1 MIAPQNDRLL
11 VKNSVT
17 AREFAVYERLLAHG
31 IKRFIS
37 ELCLTNAGTMITYIC
52 ANQHDNIGDI
62 IASSAELYMK
72 PGTLRYAQNAEI
84 DFEWGH
90 APLVTIDM
98 NLCHPTLTT
107 FFRIVFD
114 DRFVGVDIRGA
125 LFHDEV
131 GSTVENM
138 GRFVRAL
145 AEALVVRA

>member
-52 ANQHDNIGDI
+52 ANQHDNIDDI

-98 NLCHPTLTT
+98 NLCHPMLTT

-125 LFHDEV
+125 LFRDEI
-131 GSTVENM
+131 GSAIENM
-138 GRFVRAL
+138 RCFTRTL
-145 AEALVVRA
+145 AEALVTRP

>member
-1 MIAPQNDRLL
+1 MNAPQDDRFL
-11 VKNSVT
+11 VKNSLT

-52 ANQHDNIGDI
+52 ANQHDNIEDI
-62 IASSAELYMK
+62 IASSAELYLK
-72 PGTLRYAQNAEI
+72 PGSLRYAQHAQI

-98 NLCHPTLTT
+98 KLCHPALTT

-125 LFHDEV
+125 LFRDEV
-131 GSTVENM
+131 GSTLHNM
-138 GRFVRAL
+138 RCFARTL
-145 AEALVVRA
+145 AEALVPRP